1 MATKSTTAIKASTE
15 DMISVQYINPE
26 KNRILKLSLLTIKGN
41 IKETTRVKEQRIMS
55 AIARTFPALSN
66 LFIKAPPFSFI
77 IVKQLKKIKQ
87 QNVAKALFK
96 VS

>member
-55 AIARTFPALSN
+55 ALVRNFPALSN

-77 IVKQLKKIKQ
+77 IVKQLKKSQATKCCEG
-87 QNVAKALFK
+87 AF
-96 VS
+96 